1 MRYLAYRAHPSGG
14 LRRPRR
20 ALGRAHRRQRRE
32 QLPEL
37 ALTAIRAHGP
47 DVGMEEI
54 AGAAATSKAVLYRHL
69 GDKQGLHRMV
79 TELVS
84 DRIRLEVARA
94 VEQETTARQAASA
107 GILPGAGGEGSAG
120 VFRFVISGPRYSPGA
135 DPLRSLATQ
144 VGAELTGLLAAA
156 GIERATAE
164 VWGPALMGLVRAA
177 ADDWMARDPRPARC
191 EVVASPD
198 PAGLERAPQRS
209 PPGVLGRAAPA
220 AEEARIV
227 A

>member
-1 MRYLAYRAHPSGG
+1 MHTPPAARD
-14 LRRPRR
+14 
-20 ALGRAHRRQRRE
+20 GRDARWDAHRQQRRE
-32 QLPEL
+32 QLLEM
-37 ALTAIRAHGP
+37 ALSAIRAHGP

-69 GDKQGLHRMV
+69 GDKQGLHRRV

-94 VEQETTARQAASA
+94 VEQETTARQAVSA
-107 GILPGAGGEGSAG
+107 VVEHYLVLVEKDPQ
-120 VFRFVISGPRYSPGA
+120 VYRFVISGPRYSPGA

-191 EVVASPD
+191 EVVASLTQL
-198 PAGLERAPQRS
+198 AWNGLRS
-209 PPGVLGRAAPA
+209 AARPEYSGRAAPA
-220 AEEARIV
+220 AEEGSHSGLVRRS
-227 A
+227 